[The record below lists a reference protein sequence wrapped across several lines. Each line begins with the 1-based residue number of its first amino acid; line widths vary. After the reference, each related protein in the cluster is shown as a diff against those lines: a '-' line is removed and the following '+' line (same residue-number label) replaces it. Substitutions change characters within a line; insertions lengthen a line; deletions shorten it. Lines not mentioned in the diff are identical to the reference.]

1 MLQPRGQLCDDA
13 RQTKPDTMTT
23 ALTFL
28 AVAFYFV
35 ATMLLLRRLALG
47 AAAGERSRL
56 PALLTGLGG
65 VVLHGILVYQAIFLP
80 QGMDLEFFYVVSLI
94 TWLVALLLLLAA
106 LSQPVENLGVVV
118 LPLAALALV
127 LQTVWPATPNL
138 LAQVGPEMQGHI
150 LISILAYSLLAL
162 AAVQAMLLA
171 IQDRHLRNRHPGG
184 FIRALPPLETMER
197 MLFHMIGLGFVLLS
211 LSLLSGFL
219 YLENMFAQH
228 LVHKTVLSVI
238 AWLVFAV
245 LLWGRWRFG
254 WRGRKAIAWT
264 LAGFILLMIAYL
276 GSKLVLELIL
286 NRQA

>member
-1 MLQPRGQLCDDA
+1 
-13 RQTKPDTMTT
+13 MTT

-28 AVAFYFV
+28 TVALYFA

-47 AAAGERSRL
+47 AAIGERSRQ
-56 PALLTGLGG
+56 PALLAGLAG
-65 VVLHGILVYQAIFLP
+65 VLLHGILVYQAIFLS

-106 LSQPVENLGVVV
+106 LSQPVENLGVAV

-138 LAQVGPEMQGHI
+138 LVQVGPEMQGHI

-197 MLFHMIGLGFVLLS
+197 MLFHMIGLGFGLLS

>member
-1 MLQPRGQLCDDA
+1 
-13 RQTKPDTMTT
+13 MTI

-28 AVAFYFV
+28 TVALYFA

-47 AAAGERSRL
+47 AAASEHSRL
-56 PALLTGLGG
+56 PALLLGLAGT
-65 VVLHGILVYQAIFLP
+65 VLHGFLVYQVIFLP
-80 QGMDLEFFYVVSLI
+80 QGLDLEFFHVVSLI

-106 LSQPVENLGVVV
+106 LRQPVENLGCLV
-118 LPLAALALV
+118 LPLSALALV
-127 LQTVWPATPNL
+127 LQTIWPAAPNL
-138 LAQVGPEMQGHI
+138 LSRLSTEMQAHI
-150 LISILAYSLLAL
+150 LLSILAYSLLAL

-184 FIRALPPLETMER
+184 FIRALPPLESMER

-219 YLENMFAQH
+219 YLEDMFAQH

-238 AWLVFAV
+238 AWVVFAV
-245 LLWGRWRFG
+245 LLWGRWRSG
-254 WRGRKAIAWT
+254 WRGRQAISWT
-264 LAGFILLMIAYL
+264 LAGFALLMLAYL

-286 NRQA
+286 HR

>member
-1 MLQPRGQLCDDA
+1 
-13 RQTKPDTMTT
+13 MTI

-28 AVAFYFV
+28 TVALYFA

-47 AAAGERSRL
+47 AAASEHSRL
-56 PALLTGLGG
+56 PALLLGLAGT
-65 VVLHGILVYQAIFLP
+65 VLHGFLVYQVIFLP
-80 QGMDLEFFYVVSLI
+80 QGLDLEFFHVVSLI

-106 LSQPVENLGVVV
+106 LRQPVENLGCLV
-118 LPLAALALV
+118 LPLSALALV
-127 LQTVWPATPNL
+127 LQTIWPAAAPNL
-138 LAQVGPEMQGHI
+138 LSRLSTEMQAHI
-150 LISILAYSLLAL
+150 LLSILAYSLLAL

-184 FIRALPPLETMER
+184 FIRALPPLESMER

-219 YLENMFAQH
+219 YLEDMFAQH

-238 AWLVFAV
+238 AWVVFAV
-245 LLWGRWRFG
+245 LLWGRWRSG
-254 WRGRKAIAWT
+254 WRGRQAISWT
-264 LAGFILLMIAYL
+264 LAGFALLMLAYL

-286 NRQA
+286 HR